1 MRFIDTHCHFDFSP
15 LIDETESTLAKAA
28 EAGIEKIIVPA
39 VDIGRFELIC
49 QLAADHPA
57 LYAALGLHPIAI
69 EDHQEEHLDRLEG
82 WLRQKPKKLVAI
94 GEIGL
99 DLYRDN
105 PQFEKQEQWLDAQL
119 RLAKKYDLPVILHS
133 RRTHDKLALHLRRH
147 NLPRCGV
154 VHAFAGSLQQAQAF
168 IKLGYAIGVG
178 GTITY
183 DRASKT
189 RHTIAEL
196 PLDALLLETDAPD
209 MPLHGFQGE
218 PNRPERARLVWEAL
232 CDLRPESPEEIA
244 DALWN
249 NSQRVFQFSN

>member
-105 PQFEKQEQWLDAQL
+105 PHFEKQEQWLDAQL
-119 RLAKKYDLPVILHS
+119 RLAKNMIC
-133 RRTHDKLALHLRRH
+133 R
-147 NLPRCGV
+147 
-154 VHAFAGSLQQAQAF
+154 
-168 IKLGYAIGVG
+168 
-178 GTITY
+178 
-183 DRASKT
+183 
-189 RHTIAEL
+189 
-196 PLDALLLETDAPD
+196 
-209 MPLHGFQGE
+209 
-218 PNRPERARLVWEAL
+218 
-232 CDLRPESPEEIA
+232 
-244 DALWN
+244 
-249 NSQRVFQFSN
+249 